1 MVAHGFWCS
10 FIRWEI
16 HVIMYFLLLH
26 FSSSCFLCF
35 AFLSRINIVIMASL
49 LNGMIDI
56 LRVFHV
62 LRPWNFSSFISL
74 SSFYFRDLC
83 TDAWLIW
90 RSRRWLETK
99 EIGPKVSF
107 IILAFWYFIIV
118 FVVWFFIVLLSVL
131 AFYRLFLSSV
141 RSTNY
146 WVIWVNLMGW
156 AGRGQCTDLASW
168 PLHKMYMLLLAVS
181 VHVYPDLMLL
191 SCIGWPYF
199 HAQFSLLLSP
209 PSQIV
214 EIFTTSKR
222 PSSRH
227 FPIYAQIPLR
237 LPSSVS
243 QRFLQT
249 KLTQSRN

>member
-1 MVAHGFWCS
+1 MNHMVAHGFWCS

-56 LRVFHV
+56 LRDFHV

-107 IILAFWYFIIV
+107 YHFSVLV
-118 FVVWFFIVLLSVL
+118 FYHCFCRMVFYCFIVCFWRFIVC
-131 AFYRLFLSSV
+131 FYRLS
-141 RSTNY
+141 
-146 WVIWVNLMGW
+146 
-156 AGRGQCTDLASW
+156 GQLI
-168 PLHKMYMLLLAVS
+168 
-181 VHVYPDLMLL
+181 
-191 SCIGWPYF
+191 IGWYGW
-199 HAQFSLLLSP
+199 
-209 PSQIV
+209 I
-214 EIFTTSKR
+214 
-222 PSSRH
+222 
-227 FPIYAQIPLR
+227 
-237 LPSSVS
+237 
-243 QRFLQT
+243 
-249 KLTQSRN
+249 

>member
-1 MVAHGFWCS
+1 MF
-10 FIRWEI
+10 
-16 HVIMYFLLLH
+16 
-26 FSSSCFLCF
+26 
-35 AFLSRINIVIMASL
+35 
-49 LNGMIDI
+49 
-56 LRVFHV
+56 
-62 LRPWNFSSFISL
+62 FISL
-74 SSFYFRDLC
+74 SSFYCRDIW
-83 TDAWLIW
+83 TDIWHSW
-90 RSRRWLETK
+90 RSRRQWETM
-99 EIGPKVSF
+99 EIGHKVSF
-107 IILAFWYFIIV
+107 IILVFWCFIIV
-118 FVVWFFIVLLSVL
+118 FVVWLFIVLSSV
-131 AFYRLFLSSV
+131 FYLFILHPASCICTFLSSA
-141 RSTNY
+141 RSTDY
-146 WVIWVNLMGW
+146 WVIWVNLVGW